1 MSSFSELPEANNMAC
16 GNDSDVNLSSG
27 ISHLPLTVLD
37 ALFPGFSLLA
47 SFLLGFGL
55 DISVFV
61 SWITVLAVAWTAI
74 RYALIPACE
83 TLVKILSSFV
93 LIEEYDPIYHQVLS
107 WAAAQKLFRDIRSL
121 RAQTAGRYYMDSE
134 SEMDEDDEEEESGSD
149 KQHSQHLLE
158 DMIFNFTSWS
168 ARVPP
173 RYRPHSST
181 GWFLHDYRLFRLNRR
196 HDRVTSDMG
205 AVYDKERLEISVL
218 WCSTKPIKDL
228 IEEAREFHL
237 ARRTTTTTIL
247 RPTPKSNRSSRQQ
260 AWTTLADRPSR
271 SIATVVLDD
280 NQKATILKDLND
292 FLHPRTARWYGN
304 RGIPHR
310 RGYLF
315 HG

>member
-1 MSSFSELPEANNMAC
+1 MAC
-16 GNDSDVNLSSG
+16 SNDSDVTVSPGMLP
-27 ISHLPLTVLD
+27 LPLTVVD

-61 SWITVLAVAWTAI
+61 SWITAFAVAWTAI
-74 RYALIPACE
+74 RYAVIPACE
-83 TLVKILSSFV
+83 TFVKLLSSFV

-107 WAAAQKLFRDIRSL
+107 WAAARNLFRNIRSL
-121 RAQTAGRYYMDSE
+121 RAQTAGRYYMDSD
-134 SEMDEDDEEEESGSD
+134 SDTDEDDDEEQGSGLETQPPED
-149 KQHSQHLLE
+149 LLE

-173 RYRPHSST
+173 HYRPHSST
-181 GWFLHDYRLFRLNRR
+181 GWFLHNYRLFRLKRR
-196 HDRVTSDMG
+196 LDRETNWMG
-205 AVYDKERLEISVL
+205 SMYDKERLEISVL
-218 WCSTKPIKDL
+218 WCSTKPIKKL
-228 IEEAREFHL
+228 IEEARELSL
-237 ARRTTTTTIL
+237 ARKTTSTTIL
-247 RPTPKSNRSSRQQ
+247 RPTPKSNRNNRQQ
-260 AWTTLADRPSR
+260 AWTKLTDRPSR

-280 NQKATILKDLND
+280 QQKATILKDLND